1 MLWSPGA
8 VESGC
13 GRQGLAPACELGVFR
28 KSGSVTGK
36 ACQDL
41 GMLCQ
46 NPLVR
51 LQ

>member
-1 MLWSPGA
+1 MLCSPGA
-8 VESGC
+8 VENGC
-13 GRQGLAPACELGVFR
+13 GRQGLAPACESRVFR
-28 KSGSVTGK
+28 KSGFVTGK

-51 LQ
+51 LR